1 MQKVVVNNGVNN
13 DDPLLARFYVCQFLF
28 IMIDVEP
35 VWLKDASH
43 AECSIL
49 KFKVKL
55 LFLHS
60 ANGKVI
66 LGRKKRKQKTNV
78 EEAQSAEMK
87 EKGAFLEEG
96 KKSLYFQNQHRA
108 CQIGKLSWQRRDP
121 FSMDAYPHNLSFF
134 CLLTTLLRGFHCH
147 SPSAHSHYDE

>member
-1 MQKVVVNNGVNN
+1 MGWIMTIHSSRVSTFVN
-13 DDPLLARFYVCQFLF
+13 FLF

-55 LFLHS
+55 LFLHYVS
-60 ANGKVI
+60 LANGKVI
-66 LGRKKRKQKTNV
+66 LGRKQWKQKTNV